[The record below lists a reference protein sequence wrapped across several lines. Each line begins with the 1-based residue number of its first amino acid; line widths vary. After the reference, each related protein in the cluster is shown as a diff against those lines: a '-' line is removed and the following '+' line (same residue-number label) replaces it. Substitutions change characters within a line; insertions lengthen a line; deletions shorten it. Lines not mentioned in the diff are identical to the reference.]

1 MVQPGGFPCT
11 RGVYMRV
18 LFDGIP
24 LDTVPAPMTINAPDA
39 GTIQNDGLGEVVRTG
54 LHRTPG
60 QIVQIAQTVRTVRT
74 ALQED
79 AHAIGRSILSG
90 AHPTLFPKVIALPRE
105 RDASGIV
112 VFGGAE

>member
-24 LDTVPAPMTINAPDA
+24 LDTVPAPMTIIAPDA
-39 GTIQNDGLGEVVRTG
+39 GTIQNDVLGEVVRTG

-60 QIVQIAQTVRTVRT
+60 QIVQIVQTVRT

-90 AHPTLFPKVIALPRE
+90 AHPTLFPKVIELPRE